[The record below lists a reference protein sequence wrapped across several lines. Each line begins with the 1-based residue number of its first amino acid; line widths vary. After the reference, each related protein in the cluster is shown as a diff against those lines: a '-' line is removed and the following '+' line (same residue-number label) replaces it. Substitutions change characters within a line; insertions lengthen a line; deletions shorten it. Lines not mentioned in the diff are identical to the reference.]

1 MCAFFLPVAL
11 GTLPSELVRPD
22 PLNLVGFVPES
33 CLLCCTIRPWE
44 LLPMEKE
51 SPKRT
56 FLLAAQLLEQ
66 RLGPPC
72 FEPPEQLLCR
82 WFLPFGGEN
91 LCLGSKSEQL
101 LGVGSGWDLP
111 LVKFP
116 SAVGWRGCWSSAQT
130 RLDLW
135 MEQSLK

>member
-1 MCAFFLPVAL
+1 MCPFFLPVAL
-11 GTLPSELVRPD
+11 GTLPSELVRLD
-22 PLNLVGFVPES
+22 PVNVVGFAPES
-33 CLLCCTIRPWE
+33 CLPRCTIRPWE

-56 FLLAAQLLEQ
+56 FLLAAQLLGQ
-66 RLGPPC
+66 CLGPPC
-72 FEPPEQLLCR
+72 FELQEQLLCR

-91 LCLGSKSEQL
+91 LCLDSKSARL

-116 SAVGWRGCWSSAQT
+116 SAEGWR
-130 RLDLW
+130 DLW
-135 MEQSLK
+135 MEQSLR